1 VIPEHPRGPQLNRLH
16 GAVDT
21 AAPTVIDDNGVRQ
34 WLHGEQL
41 LRNVSAA
48 MTLAAE
54 KGRLVGGRTGPAL
67 AEALLRSAEDID
79 RRADEMRLGAEAL
92 NDASVALATAQ
103 ARALLLEQ
111 NVPLP
116 EAVPPYQPPL
126 DPDVDTVAHQADHD
140 TKERLYREVF
150 DSREAQAQQI
160 ADDLDARLALAT
172 DVMRALHGE
181 LTSPEVEEER
191 EEGDDRGPVGPV
203 RRGGATAL
211 TGEETQAVVGG
222 VTITD
227 VREVGDTG
235 PSFSPAVLGGVGVA
249 GGLAAGAG
257 LARPGVEGGPRG
269 GFGIPGTVHGNQGAT
284 PLGASHR
291 TGAAGTLGRAGISGA
306 VGDSVAAVRGGRRP
320 RDDHPALDDDGWL
333 DDEGVSS
340 AVLG

>member
-1 VIPEHPRGPQLNRLH
+1 MTPEHPRGPQLNRLH
-16 GAVDT
+16 GAVDS

-48 MTLAAE
+48 MILAAE

-116 EAVPPYQPPL
+116 EAVPPYKPPL
-126 DPDVDTVAHQADHD
+126 DPEVDTVAHRADHD

-191 EEGDDRGPVGPV
+191 EERDDRGPVGPV
-203 RRGGATAL
+203 RRGGASA
-211 TGEETQAVVGG
+211 GAGPET
-222 VTITD
+222 
-227 VREVGDTG
+227 
-235 PSFSPAVLGGVGVA
+235 PAVLGGVT

-257 LARPGVEGGPRG
+257 LARSGVEGGLRG
-269 GFGIPGTVHGNQGAT
+269 GFGIPGTVHGNQGGA

-291 TGAAGTLGRAGISGA
+291 AGAAGTLGRAGISGA
-306 VGDSVAAVRGGRRP
+306 VGDSVAAVRGGRR
-320 RDDHPALDDDGWL
+320 RSDDKPALHDDDWLDDD
-333 DDEGVSS
+333 GVSS